1 MKMNKNT
8 VAVVALFGILMG
20 MPLEGLAQQR
30 VEERPRTGS
39 LAAGVQLGLHAGTA
53 DDDAA
58 LALGFN
64 ADYYLDPHFSLG
76 PLLQF
81 GFTGDLTQIG
91 MSVQTKYTFEL
102 PRAPQV
108 RPHLQGGLGFLH
120 VDMDRPPVPVGGEDS
135 DLGFLV
141 PFGGGFELEL
151 NRNLLVGTTLLLN
164 FTDADVAT
172 AQHVENVFMTW
183 FFGLRIIL

>member
-1 MKMNKNT
+1 MKKNT

-20 MPLEGLAQQR
+20 IPLEGLAQPR
-30 VEERPRTGS
+30 GVERPRTGS

-76 PLLQF
+76 PLLQL
-81 GFTGDLTQIG
+81 GFTGDLTQVG
-91 MSVQTKYTFEL
+91 MSAQAKYTFEL
-102 PRAPQV
+102 PRASQV

-120 VDMDRPPVPVGGEDS
+120 VDMDGPPGREDS
-135 DLGFLV
+135 DLGFWV

-151 NRNLLVGTTLLLN
+151 NRNLLAGTTLLLN

-172 AQHVENVFMTW
+172 REHVENVFMTW
-183 FFGLRIIL
+183 FFGIRIML